1 MGGGGGVQGSVGDTG
16 GVGEGV
22 EKYWGDIIKRDVK
35 GDGKGFGRGERRLRY
50 QDGQPEE
57 KAKRVLGQEG

>member
-1 MGGGGGVQGSVGDTG
+1 MLGGGGGLQGSG

-22 EKYWGDIIKRDVK
+22 EGYGGDIIKTDLKRY
-35 GDGKGFGRGERRLRY
+35 GKGFGRGEQRLRY
-50 QDGQPEE
+50 HDGQPEE